1 MPGQKPRVTTS
12 EEEPRIRPAR
22 DAELDAVLD
31 MYEWLFEPPGSRPNA
46 WDPERAGGALAE
58 ALRSELSNV
67 FVAERDGR
75 LIGVCTAYLDLH
87 SVRFGPRCW
96 VEDLAVD
103 PAHRSEGIGAALL
116 AEARSWAGERGAT
129 HLELDTAEAR
139 RDAQRFYE
147 REGADHRSIS
157 YTWQLGD

>member
-1 MPGQKPRVTTS
+1 LTLVR
-12 EEEPRIRPAR
+12 EAR
-22 DAELDAVLD
+22 EDELADVLA
-31 MYEWLFEPPGSRPNA
+31 MYEWLFEPPGSRPAA
-46 WDPERAGGALAE
+46 WDAARAAE
-58 ALRSELSNV
+58 ALADALGSEGSTVL
-67 FVAERDGR
+67 VAERDDR

-103 PAHRSEGIGAALL
+103 PARRSEGVGAALL
-116 AEARSWAGERGAT
+116 QRAREWARERGAT

-139 RDAQRFYE
+139 ADAQRFYE

-157 YTWQLGD
+157 YTWPL

>member
-1 MPGQKPRVTTS
+1 MTEVR
-12 EEEPRIRPAR
+12 EAR
-22 DAELDAVLD
+22 EDELRAVLK
-31 MYEWLFEPPGSRPNA
+31 MYEWLFEPPASRPDA
-46 WDPERAGGALAE
+46 WDEERATEALSE
-58 ALRSELSNV
+58 ALRSDHSTVL
-67 FVAERDGR
+67 VADHEQR

-103 PAHRSEGIGAALL
+103 PARRSAGVGSALL
-116 AEARSWAGERGAT
+116 EAARGWARERGAT

-139 RDAQRFYE
+139 TDAQRFYE

-157 YTWQLGD
+157 YTWPL